1 MVDRGVLFVTPGTMV
16 YKGMIVGERNNEGD
30 LVVNITKEKKLT
42 NHRASGSDDTVP
54 LRPAQLM
61 SLDQCL
67 EFISDDEYVEVTPES
82 IRLRKADLNVKT

>member
-1 MVDRGVLFVTPGTMV
+1 
-16 YKGMIVGERNNEGD
+16 MIVGERNNEGD
-30 LVVNITKEKKLT
+30 LIVNIIKEKKLT

-67 EFISDDEYVEVTPES
+67 EFISDNEFVEVTPES
-82 IRLRKADLNVKT
+82 IRLRKSNLNVKT